1 MVGPNVIVPAEL
13 ATTDKVF
20 GSGTLANAS
29 HRAQQIYSASQF
41 GTVTGTFLVT
51 ELRFRPDHFH
61 GYPFTAVVSNLQIN
75 LSTSSRTPESMSR
88 TFAENVGLD
97 DTVVFQGELELRSGF
112 VGPAGGPKD
121 FDIFVP
127 LTRGFLYNPAAGDLL
142 VEIRNFSGS
151 GASPLSGQALSGDGG
166 ARLLGSVHGRNGVYD
181 SGVDALQLVGW
192 PTNVPPGLSAAS
204 TRAAPDRIPAEWRDP
219 TTERVIDRASP
230 AKVYDLARN
239 FSTRSNP
246 NGPWRAGWK
255 RTSLGSL
262 TLLPMA
268 KWRETPAGAPV
279 FAWQMSDREA
289 PGVQGRMEL
298 TTKASPGLPVNSA
311 PVIRLVP
318 GGSGA
323 PEKFA
328 AVRFSVPP
336 GEAGDYRLEALARE
350 RNDGA
355 HAGEPLFNVVVN
367 RVESFSEFVRP
378 GTSVGYTNIIAL
390 KEGDTVDF
398 LAGRDKD
405 RDSRSS
411 VLELTVSLTRLISVT
426 QPTDVPLEAQK
437 SGGARP

>member
-1 MVGPNVIVPAEL
+1 M
-13 ATTDKVF
+13 
-20 GSGTLANAS
+20 
-29 HRAQQIYSASQF
+29 
-41 GTVTGTFLVT
+41 
-51 ELRFRPDHFH
+51 
-61 GYPFTAVVSNLQIN
+61 
-75 LSTSSRTPESMSR
+75 
-88 TFAENVGLD
+88 
-97 DTVVFQGELELRSGF
+97 
-112 VGPAGGPKD
+112 GPAGGPKD

-127 LTRGFLYNPAAGDLL
+127 LTRGFLYNPAVGDLL

-166 ARLLGSVHGRNGVYD
+166 ARLLGSVYGRNGVYD

-192 PTNVPPGLSAAS
+192 PTNVNPGLSAAS
-204 TRAAPDRIPAEWRDP
+204 NRAAPDRIPVESRDP
-219 TTERVIDRASP
+219 TTEQVIDRASP

-255 RTSLGSL
+255 KTSLGSL

-268 KWRETPAGAPV
+268 KWLGTPIGAPV

-289 PGVQGRMEL
+289 PGVQGMEPS
-298 TTKASPGLPVNSA
+298 TKASPGLPVGSV

-336 GEAGDYRLEALARE
+336 GEAGDYRLEAFATE

-355 HAGEPLFNVVVN
+355 QAGEPLFNIIVN
-367 RVESFSEFVRP
+367 RVEYFREFVPP
-378 GTSVGYTNIIAL
+378 GTSVGYTNTIAL

-398 LAGRDKD
+398 LAGREKE

-411 VLELTVSLTRLISVT
+411 VLELVVSLTRLIPVT
-426 QPTDVPLEAQK
+426 PPTEVPLEALK